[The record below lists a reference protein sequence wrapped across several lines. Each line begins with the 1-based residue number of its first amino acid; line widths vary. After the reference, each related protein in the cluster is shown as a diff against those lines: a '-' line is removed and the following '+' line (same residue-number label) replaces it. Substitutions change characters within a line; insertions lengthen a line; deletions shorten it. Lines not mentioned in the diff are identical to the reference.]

1 VVGGAINEIWGW
13 RAAFFVAG
21 APGAALAAVLLTF
34 RDPVRGTFDAV
45 KAHAARTTRETLA
58 ALRAR
63 PSFVYNTIG
72 QVIYTFTVG
81 GMGFWMPTYFEEV
94 RHLSNAAATR
104 NFGVALVL
112 AGFAGTLIGGRGGD
126 ALALRRPAG
135 HFLISGGAFVAS
147 LPFTLLA
154 VLHPSPAIFWPAM
167 FMTLLLFFINTGPLT
182 AAMANVLP
190 PELRASGFAVNTMA
204 IHVLGD
210 APSPLLI
217 GFAKDHV
224 GLAPPVI
231 VTGLLVV
238 VAGLVLLAGRAALR
252 RDLQAAAVPA

>member
-1 VVGGAINEIWGW
+1 MVGGAINAAWGW

-21 APGAALAAVLLTF
+21 APGAALALVLLMF

-45 KAHAARTTRETLA
+45 KAHAARA
-58 ALRAR
+58 ARDTFATLRAR
-63 PSFVYNTIG
+63 PSYLFNTLG

-81 GMGFWMPTYFEEV
+81 GLAFWMPTYFEEV
-94 RHLSNAAATR
+94 RHLSNAVATF
-104 NFGVALVL
+104 NFGLVL
-112 AGFAGTLIGGRGGD
+112 VAAGFAGTVIGGLGGD
-126 ALALRRPAG
+126 ALARRRPDG

-190 PELRASGFAVNTMA
+190 PEVRASGFAINTMA

-217 GFAKDHV
+217 GVAKDHM
-224 GLAPPVI
+224 GLGAPVL
-231 VTGLLVV
+231 VTGLLVII
-238 VAGLVLLAGRAALR
+238 AGLVLLAGCASLR
-252 RDLQAAAVPA
+252 RDLRAAAVPA